1 MPMATPARWLLP
13 RILEAE
19 VDELSRGVPVSRPA
33 ARVLWRRG
41 YRDAA
46 AARRFLEASLEDLR
60 NPFLMKGMQAAVER
74 LLRAVTAG
82 ERILLYGDYDVDG
95 ATSIVILKKAIQM
108 AGGAAEHHV
117 PNRLAEGYGMRAE
130 IIERAAAGGVSL
142 VISVDTGIRAAE
154 AVERARALGLD
165 VIITDHHLPETGL
178 PPAAAILNPKQPG
191 CPYPDK
197 DLCGAGVTLKLVQAF
212 FEALGWPPDRRRRVI
227 ASMLKMVAIATVA
240 DVVPLT
246 GENRII
252 VKHGLAGLAS
262 VRNPGLRALLDVA
275 GFPQGEAPSAGQV
288 AFRLA
293 PRLNAAGRMASA
305 EDVVRLFLTEDE
317 EKARELAEQLHA
329 LNQERQLTEARIIA
343 HILDEC
349 ARVPV
354 GDDQAA
360 LVFAGTGWHPGV
372 IGIVANR
379 LLDRF
384 HRPTIV
390 LSVDP
395 ETGLARGSGR
405 STAAFH
411 LLEALE
417 AVQDLLLRFGGHKQA
432 AGLTLPADRIE
443 EFRRRFGRYAAER
456 LRPEDRLPAHEF
468 DARLGLDELT
478 AETVE
483 DIFRLAPFGFGNPAP
498 LFVMEEAEIVGEPL
512 PYGENHLRIRLR
524 QNGRLAWVKGWNFR
538 ERAAELVA
546 GTRIDAAV
554 QLEADEQSAARGFPG
569 WFLSLRDVR

>member
-1 MPMATPARWLLP
+1 MPTPARWLLP
-13 RILEAE
+13 RINEAE
-19 VDELSRGVPVSRPA
+19 VDELSRSVPVSRPA

-46 AARRFLEASLEDLR
+46 AARRFLESSLEDLHD
-60 NPFLMKGMQAAVER
+60 PFLMKGMSAAVER
-74 LLRAVTAG
+74 LRRAVTGG

-108 AGGAAEHHV
+108 AGGAAEHYV

-130 IIERAAAGGVSL
+130 VIERAAAQGVSL
-142 VISVDTGIRAAE
+142 VVSVDTGIRAAE
-154 AVERARALGLD
+154 ALERARALDLD
-165 VIITDHHLPETGL
+165 VIVTDHHLPETGL
-178 PPAAAILNPKQPG
+178 PPAVAILNPKQPG
-191 CPYPDK
+191 CTYPEK
-197 DLCGAGVTLKLVQAF
+197 DLCGAGITLKLVQAL
-212 FEALGWPPDRRRRVI
+212 FETLGWPEDRRRRVI
-227 ASMLKMVAIATVA
+227 ASMVKMVAIATVA
-240 DVVPLT
+240 DVVPLV

-275 GFPQGEAPSAGQV
+275 GFNLGEVPSAGQV

-317 EKARELAEQLHA
+317 QKARELAEQLHA
-329 LNQERQLTEARIIA
+329 LNQERQAAEARIVA
-343 HILDEC
+343 QILDEC
-349 ARVPV
+349 ARAPV
-354 GDDQAA
+354 SDDQSA
-360 LVFAGTGWHPGV
+360 LVFAGAGWHPGV

-379 LLDRF
+379 LVDRF
-384 HRPTIV
+384 HRPAIV

-405 STAAFH
+405 SIAAFH

-432 AGLTLPADRIE
+432 AGLTLAADRIDE
-443 EFRRRFGRYAAER
+443 LRRRLNRYAAER
-456 LRPEDRLPAHEF
+456 LRPEDLLPTHEF
-468 DARLGLDELT
+468 DARLDLDELT
-478 AETVE
+478 AEAVE

-498 LFVMEEAEIVGEPL
+498 LFVVERAEIVGEPSV
-512 PYGENHLRIRLR
+512 YGENHLRIRLR

-538 ERAAELVA
+538 ERVDELVA
-546 GTRIDAAV
+546 GTRIDAAI
-554 QLEADEQSAARGFPG
+554 QLEADEHSAARGFPG
-569 WFLSLRDVR
+569 WCLSLRDVR